1 MFETLTWTTVLTIL
15 QDVFT
20 FLTAIV
26 AFVAIGMNRN
36 IKAVDVWLGCQT
48 RYGEIMEKLYRLPY
62 SAAPEEEPHPGL
74 NAQGLVSESELFA
87 IFNIFWHLIHDEY
100 QFWRD
105 KYISNEM
112 FFRRIDGVFDE
123 LRRNY
128 TYYSHDTRGREVAL
142 TYRWLWERS
151 RDHWFRNRSFSR
163 FMAEVIRQQENG
175 YDQVNAALLMPFKPR
190 KYRRVVG

>member
-1 MFETLTWTTVLTIL
+1 MLSTLTWADVLTLL

-48 RYGEIMEKLYRLPY
+48 RHGEIMEKLYRLPY
-62 SAAPEEEPHPGL
+62 SASPEEEPHPGL
-74 NAQGLVSESELFA
+74 DAQGLVSESELFA
-87 IFNIFWHLIHDEY
+87 LFNIFWHLIHDEY

-128 TYYSHDTRGREVAL
+128 TYYSHDTRGKEVAL
-142 TYRWLWERS
+142 TYKELWERT
-151 RDHWFRNRSFSR
+151 RGHWFRNRSFAK
-163 FMAEVIRQQENG
+163 FMAEVNRQQDSN
-175 YDQVNAALLMPFKPR
+175 YDQVNAGMLMKYKPR
-190 KYRRVVG
+190 KYRRVG